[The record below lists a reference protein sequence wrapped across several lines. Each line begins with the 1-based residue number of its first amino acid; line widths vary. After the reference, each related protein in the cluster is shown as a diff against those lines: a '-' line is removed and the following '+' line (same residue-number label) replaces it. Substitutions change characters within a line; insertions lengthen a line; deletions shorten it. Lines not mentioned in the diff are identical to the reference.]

1 MWNLACVLHATHSST
16 QHCPTAAFV
25 TGRLAFAR
33 SVSNYNSGSVCSFS
47 SFFFFLFFSSFRI
60 TRWHQR
66 TANSFR
72 WFECSTPT
80 AMMRSTEQSGVLITA
95 YRGCSSTRLHSFRTQ
110 CTRKPREPDLF
121 NYLSARP
128 EGSFDP
134 VAPFSTTPINLSR
147 ACALRIVLYHCEV
160 AVVRAQRGS
169 MDLKYKLDNKWFDEC
184 LKRERHRMLY
194 YINVITKLWDI

>member
-1 MWNLACVLHATHSST
+1 MWNLACVLHATHSFA
-16 QHCPTAAFV
+16 QHCPTAAFA

-33 SVSNYNSGSVCSFS
+33 SAPLIITVVCF
-47 SFFFFLFFSSFRI
+47 FFSSFRI

-95 YRGCSSTRLHSFRTQ
+95 YRGCSTRLHSFRTQ
-110 CTRKPREPDLF
+110 STRKPREPDLF

-147 ACALRIVLYHCEV
+147 ACAPRNVLYHCEV
-160 AVVRAQRGS
+160 AVVRANNEFYGFEVQI
-169 MDLKYKLDNKWFDEC
+169 E
-184 LKRERHRMLY
+184 
-194 YINVITKLWDI
+194 

>member
-1 MWNLACVLHATHSST
+1 MWNLACVLHA

-25 TGRLAFAR
+25 TGRLAFVR
-33 SVSNYNSGSVCSFS
+33 SASNYNSG
-47 SFFFFLFFSSFRI
+47 LIFFSSFRI

-95 YRGCSSTRLHSFRTQ
+95 YRGCSTRLHSFRTQ
-110 CTRKPREPDLF
+110 STRKPREPDLF

-147 ACALRIVLYHCEV
+147 ACAPRNRSLLHCEV
-160 AVVRAQRGS
+160 AVVRAQRVLWIWS
-169 MDLKYKLDNKWFDEC
+169 TNWIIDDST
-184 LKRERHRMLY
+184 KRA
-194 YINVITKLWDI
+194 